1 MQTVF
6 SDFYWAV
13 FSVCLAGDIPQHAIC
28 KLKSWQ
34 TKHLTDTELSPLEC
48 CNISAIT
55 DSDPASPAPHSLL
68 SPRLSLYSWLRL
80 WWASTVPYSRPGFSG
95 LKKVYKYIYIKI
107 YIIFPPKKHRGG
119 VQNGKNSVSVQQP
132 PHSSRFGSSCTP
144 ILCQA
149 SRCDSSDIEN
159 PIDFYDFR
167 KMLVSFT
174 E

>member
-1 MQTVF
+1 MNTLERALLELKTSFLSENQNE
-6 SDFYWAV
+6 A
-13 FSVCLAGDIPQHAIC
+13 LA
-28 KLKSWQ
+28 S
-34 TKHLTDTELSPLEC
+34 
-48 CNISAIT
+48 N
-55 DSDPASPAPHSLL
+55 
-68 SPRLSLYSWLRL
+68 
-80 WWASTVPYSRPGFSG
+80 SG
-95 LKKVYKYIYIKI
+95 GRKEG
-107 YIIFPPKKHRGG
+107 RG
-119 VQNGKNSVSVQQP
+119 SVSVQQP